1 MKRLITFLCIQ
12 VSITLGTLGAVTET
26 FDDESVFPAFGLG
39 GITATQHTG
48 AFGEWTLYDG
58 NGMKVYGLTDI
69 EYENKYEPSAWMVFN
84 RAKTNPVHGDGKSHS
99 GHQCMMS
106 IVPVENHVPATTDHW
121 LISPELSGEAQTI
134 TFYARQLTTQ
144 YGNEKYEVLA
154 SSTNNDPTSFL
165 IVGST
170 REITGEDW
178 QEVSVTLPAGAK
190 YFAIRH
196 ISYDI
201 FGLMVD
207 DITYEPKGSSGGD
220 DDPSGGSFFYY
231 QNEDGTLTITHA
243 GERWHGPQCN
253 QHYGTCCSYAG
264 DIVIPEEI
272 DGKTVSA
279 VGKAAFWRSDI
290 TSLKLPNT
298 LKLIAEEAF
307 LECHYVK
314 ELTIPASVDS
324 IGPCAFNQWD
334 ALESVTIED
343 SPNVLH
349 TGSGGS
355 FVNSSIFSDQPLLKK
370 AYVGRNHKSPLYGS
384 MGWEVNLFGRSNLE
398 EITYGDY
405 VTEIQMHELID
416 CNSLKKVN
424 LGKNIKTIGNL
435 AFESCELLSDIAIPD
450 GVEEIGELAFSD
462 CQAMPTQ
469 KLPSALRTISEG
481 AFRRCYALTSVTIPA
496 SVQTIGVNA
505 FIECDGITAFTLEDS
520 PNTIQLPNRMF
531 DYLRN
536 LTTFYIGRNYT
547 AEYDWYGN
555 AFSNHPTLAEATVG
569 GYATEIPNQMFN
581 GCKVLKKVTWGD
593 NITRIGIDAFHGCDI
608 LDDINLP
615 ETLVTIDTRA
625 FRRCYALNISQLPYG
640 LKAIGEE
647 AFAECPIET
656 IYIPATVET
665 ITSAAFNS
673 CLKMRDIYCYGM
685 VPPVC
690 SGWLF
695 GGVSLSNMTL
705 HYPQGTRDAYKAAEC
720 WKEFFDD
727 HAIEFDASGINAIT
741 IDGAQ
746 NGKVYNLKGQQV
758 YDQATSKGMYI
769 LNGKKVI
776 IKK

>member
-12 VSITLGTLGAVTET
+12 VSIALGILGAVTKT

-58 NGMKVYGLTDI
+58 NGMKVYGLTDV
-69 EYENKYEPSAWMVFN
+69 EYENKYAPSAWMVFN

-106 IVPVENHVPATTDHW
+106 VSSIEDHVPATTDHW

-154 SSTNNDPTSFL
+154 SSTNNTPTSFT

-178 QEVSVTLPAGAK
+178 QEVSVSLPAGSK

-201 FGLMVD
+201 FAMLVD

-243 GERWHGPQCN
+243 GERWHGQEGN
-253 QHYGTCCSYAG
+253 QHWGTCCSYAG

-272 DGKTVSA
+272 DGKTVTA

-290 TSLKLPNT
+290 TSLKLPKT
-298 LKLIAEEAF
+298 LKLIADEAF
-307 LECHYVK
+307 LECRYVK
-314 ELTIPASVDS
+314 DLAIPASVDS
-324 IGPCAFNQWD
+324 IGRGAFNSWD

-349 TGSGGS
+349 TGSGGYS
-355 FVNSSIFSDQPLLKK
+355 VMSSIFSDQPLLKK

-384 MGWEVNLFGRSNLE
+384 MGYEVNLFAHSHLQ

-405 VTEIQMHELID
+405 VTEIQQHELIE

-424 LGKNIKTIGNL
+424 LGKNITSIG
-435 AFESCELLSDIAIPD
+435 A
-450 GVEEIGELAFSD
+450 LAFSGCD
-462 CQAMPTQ
+462 LISSID
-469 KLPSALRTISEG
+469 LPAI
-481 AFRRCYALTSVTIPA
+481 LTS
-496 SVQTIGVNA
+496 
-505 FIECDGITAFTLEDS
+505 
-520 PNTIQLPNRMF
+520 
-531 DYLRN
+531 
-536 LTTFYIGRNYT
+536 
-547 AEYDWYGN
+547 
-555 AFSNHPTLAEATVG
+555 
-569 GYATEIPNQMFN
+569 
-581 GCKVLKKVTWGD
+581 
-593 NITRIGIDAFHGCDI
+593 
-608 LDDINLP
+608 
-615 ETLVTIDTRA
+615 
-625 FRRCYALNISQLPYG
+625 
-640 LKAIGEE
+640 IGEE
-647 AFAECPIET
+647 AFVWCPIET
-656 IYIPATVET
+656 IRIPASVST
-665 ITSAAFNS
+665 IEKNAFRNTAM
-673 CLKMRDIYCYGM
+673 KNIYCYGTI
-685 VPPVC
+685 PAVC
-690 SGWLF
+690 NGWIF
-695 GGVSLSNMTL
+695 EGISKNNMTL

-727 HAIEFDASGINAIT
+727 HAVEFDASGINAIT
-741 IDGAQ
+741 IDDVQ
-746 NGKVYNLKGQQV
+746 NCKVYNLKGQQV
-758 YDQATSKGMYI
+758 DSQTTQKGLYI
-769 LNGKKVI
+769 LNGKKI
-776 IKK
+776 IRK